1 MLHKQEETM
10 RIIIAGAGA
19 VGTHLA
25 KMLADERH
33 DIVLMD
39 ASEERLTNL
48 DSNFD
53 LMTIAARPTSISNLK
68 DAGVDDADLFVAV
81 TPEESTN
88 ITSCILAHSLGAKKT
103 VARIDNYEYLQ
114 PKNKEFFKTLGIDSL
129 IYPEMLAAKE
139 IADGLHLSWIR
150 QWWEFCGGA
159 LVMLGVKLR
168 DNAQILNTPIASLKK
183 EQPYHIVTIKRMGDT
198 IIPGGADELHTGDIV
213 YFMTSKRSLPYIR
226 KITGKEANA
235 TIHNIIIMG
244 GSRIAMRAT
253 QLVSD
258 AMSVK
263 IIESDLNRC
272 HWLADM
278 VDDKV
283 MIINGDGRDYELLE
297 EEGISKVDAFVALTD
312 NSETNI
318 LSCLSAKRMGVF
330 KTIAEV
336 ENIDYISMADSLDI
350 GTIINKKKI
359 AASYIYQLLLD
370 ADVENV
376 KCLTFANADVAEFVV
391 KEGARVTRS
400 LVKEIALPKGAT
412 IGGLVRKGEGI
423 LVTGD
428 TQILPGDHVVVFC
441 LSSMIKRIEKF
452 FN

>member
-1 MLHKQEETM
+1 M

-25 KMLADERH
+25 KMLAGEQH

-39 ASEERLTNL
+39 TEEERLVNL
-48 DSNFD
+48 ESNFD
-53 LMTIAARPTSISNLK
+53 LMTIEARPTSINSLK
-68 DAGVDDADLFVAV
+68 DVGVGNADLFVAV

-114 PKNKEFFKTLGIDSL
+114 PKNKEFFKNLGVDSL

-150 QWWEFCGGA
+150 QWWEFNGGA

-168 DNAQILNTPIASLKK
+168 DNALILNTPISQLKK
-183 EQPYHIVTIKRMGDT
+183 EYPYHIVTIKRLGET
-198 IIPGGADELHTGDIV
+198 IIPSGSDELKAGDIV
-213 YFMTSKRSLPYIR
+213 YFMTSKRALPYIR
-226 KITGKEANA
+226 KITGKEDHA
-235 TIHNIIIMG
+235 TIRNIMIMG

-253 QLVSD
+253 QLVSND
-258 AMSVK
+258 MSVK
-263 IIESDLNRC
+263 IIDSDMGRC
-272 HWLADM
+272 HWLTDL

-283 MIINGDGRDYELLE
+283 MIINGDGRDYELLA
-297 EEGISKVDAFVALTD
+297 EEGISEVDAFVALTD

-318 LSCLSAKRMGVF
+318 LACLSAKRMGVF

-336 ENIDYISMADSLDI
+336 ENIDYIGMAESLDI
-350 GTIINKKKI
+350 GAVINKKKI

-376 KCLTFANADVAEFVV
+376 KCLTFANADVAEFIV
-391 KEGARVTRS
+391 KEGAKVTRTP
-400 LVKEIALPKGAT
+400 VKELTLPKGVT
-412 IGGLVRKGEGI
+412 IGGLVRGEEGI

-428 TQILPGDHVVVFC
+428 TKILPGDHVVVFC
-441 LSSMIKRIEKF
+441 LSSMIKRIEKL

>member
-1 MLHKQEETM
+1 MK
-10 RIIIAGAGA
+10 IIIAGAGA

-39 ASEERLTNL
+39 AEEERLSNL

-53 LMTIAARPTSISNLK
+53 LMTIAARPTSINSLK
-68 DAGVDDADLFVAV
+68 DAGIADADLFIAV

-88 ITSCILAHSLGAKKT
+88 ITSCMLAHSLGAKKT

-114 PKNKEFFKTLGIDSL
+114 PKNKEFFKNLGIDSL

-150 QWWEFCGGA
+150 QWWEFSGGA
-159 LVMLGVKLR
+159 LVMLGVKIR
-168 DNAQILNTPIASLKK
+168 ENALILNTPIFQLKK
-183 EQPYHIVTIKRMGDT
+183 EQPYHIVAIKRMGET
-198 IIPGGADELHTGDIV
+198 IIPGGADELHADDIV
-213 YFMTSKRSLPYIR
+213 YFMTSKRSLAYIR
-226 KITGKEANA
+226 KITGKEVYS
-235 TIHNIIIMG
+235 TIHNVMIMG

-253 QLVSD
+253 QLVSND
-258 AMSVK
+258 MSVK
-263 IIESDLNRC
+263 IIDNDLNRC
-272 HWLADM
+272 HWLTDM
-278 VDDKV
+278 VGDNV
-283 MIINGDGRDYELLE
+283 MVINGDGRDFDLLND
-297 EEGISKVDAFVALTD
+297 EGISEVDAFVALTD

-318 LSCLSAKRMGVF
+318 LACLAAKRMGVV

-336 ENIDYISMADSLDI
+336 ENIDYIGMAESLDI
-350 GTIINKKKI
+350 GAIINKKKI

-370 ADVENV
+370 ADVSNV

-391 KEGARVTRS
+391 KESARVTRT
-400 LVKEIALPKGAT
+400 LVKDINLPKGAT
-412 IGGLVRKGEGI
+412 IGGLVRDDEGI
-423 LVTGD
+423 LVTGN

-441 LSSMIKRIEKF
+441 LSSMIKRIEKY